1 MCILEQ
7 CTLLKMLDVVQCA
20 LPLIVPVLGKDI
32 FPVLDGLNV
41 LRVRGIRTNTVL
53 LNRGLIP

>member
-1 MCILEQ
+1 
-7 CTLLKMLDVVQCA
+7 MLDVVQCA